1 MFATRATRA
10 ARPVLVQRKDRR
22 AIRTP
27 YEEVVLVDGEPMTGQ
42 DISVTGLSVVLRPT
56 LAPGD
61 IVRITLTGTPGG
73 PDEVATQARV
83 ARIDPGPEGIVVGLQ
98 FIE

>member
-1 MFATRATRA
+1 MFATRA

-27 YEEVVLVDGEPMTGQ
+27 YEDVVLVDGEPLTGQ

-56 LAPGD
+56 LSPGD
-61 IVRITLTGTPGG
+61 IVRITLAGTPGQ
-73 PDEVATQARV
+73 PDEIATSARV
-83 ARIDPGPEGIVVGLQ
+83 SRIEASAEGFVVGLQ